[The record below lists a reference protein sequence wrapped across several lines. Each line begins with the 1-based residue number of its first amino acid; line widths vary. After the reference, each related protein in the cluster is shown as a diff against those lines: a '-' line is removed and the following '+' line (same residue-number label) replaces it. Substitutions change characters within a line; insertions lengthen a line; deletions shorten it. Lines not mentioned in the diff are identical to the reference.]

1 MGTIGKTIPR
11 QVAQAG
17 QGLVEYAL
25 ILALIAVLA
34 ISATLFLGAKINT
47 VLSNVGNSV
56 AGHVSTQT
64 TTTGT
69 TTTGTTTPA
78 PPPPDGQHQVG
89 HSCGGWHY
97 NDTWHWWTNWDSQ
110 HNHWDCRMSRATS
123 VLDPA

>member
-1 MGTIGKTIPR
+1 MDTTGKTIPR

-56 AGHVSTQT
+56 AGQVSTQT
-64 TTTGT
+64 TSSSSSSSSTNQY
-69 TTTGTTTPA
+69 PQH
-78 PPPPDGQHQVG
+78 DGWPCDSNG
-89 HSCGGWHY
+89 H
-97 NDTWHWWTNWDSQ
+97 
-110 HNHWDCRMSRATS
+110 HWDYHWQSNTWSCH
-123 VLDPA
+123 